1 MPIQLSWTV
10 AASGDRLMPP
20 SSLAPIEVLLVEDR
34 ADDAEQMVEALQEG
48 ELDTRVTVVEDGE
61 SAIEYLLRPGQGLP
75 DLILLDLHLPRKS
88 GHEVLAVIKQ
98 DERLRRIPVV
108 IMTASD
114 DERDFRSAY
123 DLYANCCV
131 RKPTDLDEFSL
142 TVKKIEH
149 FWKRVARTRRP
160 T

>member
-1 MPIQLSWTV
+1 
-10 AASGDRLMPP
+10 MPP
-20 SSLAPIEVLLVEDR
+20 SSLAPIEVLLVEDNR
-34 ADDAEQMVEALQEG
+34 DDAAQMVEALEEG
-48 ELDTRVTVVEDGE
+48 ELETRVTVVEDGE
-61 SAIEYLLRPGQGLP
+61 SAIAHLRRPGETPP

-88 GHEVLAVIKQ
+88 GHEVLAVIKE

-114 DERDFRSAY
+114 DERAFRTAY
-123 DLYANCCV
+123 ELQANCCV
-131 RKPTDLDEFSL
+131 RKPSDLDQFTL

-149 FWKRVARTRRP
+149 FWRRVATTRRP

>member
-1 MPIQLSWTV
+1 
-10 AASGDRLMPP
+10 MPP
-20 SSLAPIEVLLVEDR
+20 SSLAPIEVLLVEDNR
-34 ADDAEQMVEALQEG
+34 DDAAQMIEALEEG
-48 ELDTRVTVVEDGE
+48 ELETRVTVVEDGE
-61 SAIEYLLRPGQGLP
+61 SAIAHLRRPGETPP

-88 GHEVLAVIKQ
+88 GHEVLAVIKE

-114 DERDFRSAY
+114 DERAFRTAY
-123 DLYANCCV
+123 ELQANCCV
-131 RKPTDLDEFSL
+131 RKPSDLDQFTL

-149 FWKRVARTRRP
+149 FWRRVATTRRP

>member
-1 MPIQLSWTV
+1 
-10 AASGDRLMPP
+10 MPP
-20 SSLAPIEVLLVEDR
+20 SSLAPIEVLLVEDNR
-34 ADDAEQMVEALQEG
+34 DDAAQMVEALEEG
-48 ELDTRVTVVEDGE
+48 ELETRVTVVEDGE
-61 SAIEYLLRPGQGLP
+61 SAIAHLRRPGETPP

-88 GHEVLAVIKQ
+88 GHEVLAVIKE

-114 DERDFRSAY
+114 DERAFRTAY
-123 DLYANCCV
+123 ELHANCCV
-131 RKPTDLDEFSL
+131 RKPSDLDQFTL

-149 FWKRVARTRRP
+149 FWRRVATTRRP